1 MSRYQFLLD
10 SKVVVDELE
19 RIGGL
24 AAAQTIG
31 HLQAVAVSANSF
43 LAFVLALTP
52 RELRPL
58 PIIRALVCSTA
69 APACRSPC

>member
-1 MSRYQFLLD
+1 MSRYQLLLD

-19 RIGGL
+19 RIGGP

-31 HLQAVAVSANSF
+31 HLQAVAVPANSF

-52 RELRPL
+52 RELQPL
-58 PIIRALVCSTA
+58 PIIHALVCSTA
-69 APACRSPC
+69 APARRSPC